1 MSSSSDWEMPHAVQP
16 KPENY
21 AFDLEGALT
30 SLVGLR
36 AIIPADAF
44 TAETLGTERT
54 GNGVLIREGVVLT
67 IGYLVTEA
75 ETIWLHLADGRAVPG
90 HVLAYDQET
99 GFGLVQALARLDL
112 PALPI
117 GQSKAAKVGDAVVV
131 AGAGGRKHSVVA
143 RIAAKQEFAGNWEY
157 VLDEAIFTAPAHPF
171 WGGTAMIGRAGELL
185 GIGSLQVQQVRE
197 SGTPEPL
204 NMIVPIDILKPI
216 LEDLL
221 TLGRPNHPPR
231 PWLGLNA
238 TEVDDKVVVARV
250 SSGGPARRANLR
262 TGDVVLAVAGQEVN
276 DLAGFFRKVW
286 SHLRGARDLR
296 RPQSLPQ
303 GPEFALTSMIATR
316 SRCRD
321 RVASCGRFESE
332 AGRLLPSNLDPS
344 LAVREIL
351 PDRHRRWPRA
361 RGQYRAII
369 RQQLEFS
376 PCQRARLSP
385 RAALRE
391 CYAFGCGT
399 MRI

>member
-1 MSSSSDWEMPHAVQP
+1 MSSSSDWEMPQAVQP

-21 AFDLEGALT
+21 AYNLEEALT

-44 TAETLGTERT
+44 TADTLGTERS

-67 IGYLVTEA
+67 IGYLITEA
-75 ETIWLHLADGRAVPG
+75 ETVWLHLADGRAVPG

-99 GFGLVQALARLDL
+99 GFGLVQALARLEL

-117 GQSKAAKVGDAVVV
+117 GQSKSAKVGDAVVV

-171 WGGTAMIGRAGELL
+171 GGGTAMIGPSGELL

-197 SGTPEPL
+197 TGTPEPL

-238 TEVDDKVVVARV
+238 TEVDDKVVIARV
-250 SSGGPARRANLR
+250 STGGPARRANLR
-262 TGDVVLAVAGQEVN
+262 TGDVVLAVADTEVS

-286 SHLRGARDLR
+286 SLGKAGVEVPLTIYRDGRTFEARV
-296 RPQSLPQ
+296 
-303 GPEFALTSMIATR
+303 TSG
-316 SRCRD
+316 D
-321 RVASCGRFESE
+321 RNRFLK
-332 AGRLLPSNLDPS
+332 GPS
-344 LAVREIL
+344 L
-351 PDRHRRWPRA
+351 H
-361 RGQYRAII
+361 
-369 RQQLEFS
+369 
-376 PCQRARLSP
+376 
-385 RAALRE
+385 
-391 CYAFGCGT
+391 
-399 MRI
+399 

>member
-1 MSSSSDWEMPHAVQP
+1 MVLRQEHRVSEGSAWMSSSSDWEMPHAVQP

-21 AFDLEGALT
+21 AYDLEGALT

-67 IGYLVTEA
+67 IGYLITEA

-99 GFGLVQALARLDL
+99 GFGLVQALARIEL

-117 GQSKAAKVGDAVVV
+117 GQSKAAKVGDSVVV

-171 WGGTAMIGRAGELL
+171 WGGTA
-185 GIGSLQVQQVRE
+185 
-197 SGTPEPL
+197 
-204 NMIVPIDILKPI
+204 MIVPIDILKPI

-262 TGDVVLAVAGQEVN
+262 TGDVVLGVAGQEVS

-286 SHLRGARDLR
+286 SLGKAGVEVPLTVYRDGR
-296 RPQSLPQ
+296 TFEVRV
-303 GPEFALTSMIATR
+303 TSG
-316 SRCRD
+316 D
-321 RVASCGRFESE
+321 RNRFLK
-332 AGRLLPSNLDPS
+332 GPS
-344 LAVREIL
+344 L
-351 PDRHRRWPRA
+351 H
-361 RGQYRAII
+361 
-369 RQQLEFS
+369 
-376 PCQRARLSP
+376 
-385 RAALRE
+385 
-391 CYAFGCGT
+391 
-399 MRI
+399 

>member
-1 MSSSSDWEMPHAVQP
+1 MPHAVQP

-21 AFDLEGALT
+21 AYNLEGALT

-44 TAETLGTERT
+44 TADTLGTERS
-54 GNGVLIREGVVLT
+54 GNGVLIRDGVVLT
-67 IGYLVTEA
+67 IGYLITEA
-75 ETIWLHLADGRAVPG
+75 ETVWLHLADGRAVPG

-99 GFGLVQALARLDL
+99 GFGLVQALARLEL

-117 GQSKAAKVGDAVVV
+117 GQSKSAKVGDAVVV

-171 WGGTAMIGRAGELL
+171 WGGTAMIGPSGELL

-197 SGTPEPL
+197 TGTPEPL

-238 TEVDDKVVVARV
+238 TEVDDKVVIARV
-250 SSGGPARRANLR
+250 STGGPARRANLR
-262 TGDVVLAVAGQEVN
+262 TGDVVLAVADTEVS

-286 SHLRGARDLR
+286 SLGKAGVEVPLTIYRDGRTFEARV
-296 RPQSLPQ
+296 
-303 GPEFALTSMIATR
+303 TSG
-316 SRCRD
+316 D
-321 RVASCGRFESE
+321 RNRFLK
-332 AGRLLPSNLDPS
+332 GPS
-344 LAVREIL
+344 L
-351 PDRHRRWPRA
+351 H
-361 RGQYRAII
+361 
-369 RQQLEFS
+369 
-376 PCQRARLSP
+376 
-385 RAALRE
+385 
-391 CYAFGCGT
+391 
-399 MRI
+399 

>member
-1 MSSSSDWEMPHAVQP
+1 MSSSSDWEMPQAVQP

-21 AFDLEGALT
+21 AYNLEEALT

-44 TAETLGTERT
+44 TADTLGTERS

-67 IGYLVTEA
+67 IGYLITEA
-75 ETIWLHLADGRAVPG
+75 ETVWLHLADGRAVPG

-99 GFGLVQALARLDL
+99 GFGLVQALARLEL

-117 GQSKAAKVGDAVVV
+117 GQSKSAKVGDAVVV

-171 WGGTAMIGRAGELL
+171 WGGTAMIGPSGELL

-197 SGTPEPL
+197 TGTPEPL

-238 TEVDDKVVVARV
+238 TEVDDKVVIARV
-250 SSGGPARRANLR
+250 STGGPARRANLR
-262 TGDVVLAVAGQEVN
+262 TGDVVLAVADTEVS

-286 SHLRGARDLR
+286 SLGKAGVEVPLTIYRDGRTFEARV
-296 RPQSLPQ
+296 
-303 GPEFALTSMIATR
+303 TSG
-316 SRCRD
+316 D
-321 RVASCGRFESE
+321 RNRFLK
-332 AGRLLPSNLDPS
+332 GPS
-344 LAVREIL
+344 L
-351 PDRHRRWPRA
+351 H
-361 RGQYRAII
+361 
-369 RQQLEFS
+369 
-376 PCQRARLSP
+376 
-385 RAALRE
+385 
-391 CYAFGCGT
+391 
-399 MRI
+399 

>member
-1 MSSSSDWEMPHAVQP
+1 MSSSSDWEMPQAVQP

-21 AFDLEGALT
+21 AYNLEEALT

-44 TAETLGTERT
+44 TADTLGTERS

-67 IGYLVTEA
+67 IGYLITEA
-75 ETIWLHLADGRAVPG
+75 ETVWLHLADGRAVPG

-99 GFGLVQALARLDL
+99 GFGLVQALARLEL

-117 GQSKAAKVGDAVVV
+117 GQSKSAKVGDAVVV

-171 WGGTAMIGRAGELL
+171 WGGTAMIGPSGELL

-197 SGTPEPL
+197 TGTPEPL

-250 SSGGPARRANLR
+250 STGGPARRANLR
-262 TGDVVLAVAGQEVN
+262 TGDVVLGVAGQEVS

-286 SHLRGARDLR
+286 SLGKAGVEVPLTIYRDGR
-296 RPQSLPQ
+296 TFEVRV
-303 GPEFALTSMIATR
+303 TSG
-316 SRCRD
+316 D
-321 RVASCGRFESE
+321 RNRFLK
-332 AGRLLPSNLDPS
+332 GPS
-344 LAVREIL
+344 L
-351 PDRHRRWPRA
+351 H
-361 RGQYRAII
+361 
-369 RQQLEFS
+369 
-376 PCQRARLSP
+376 
-385 RAALRE
+385 
-391 CYAFGCGT
+391 
-399 MRI
+399 

>member
-1 MSSSSDWEMPHAVQP
+1 MPQAFQP

-21 AFDLEGALT
+21 SYDLESALT
-30 SLVGLR
+30 SMVGLR
-36 AIIPADAF
+36 ALVPADAF

-54 GNGVLIREGVVLT
+54 GNGVLIRDGVVLT
-67 IGYLVTEA
+67 IGYLITEA
-75 ETIWLHLADGRAVPG
+75 ETIWVHLADGRAVPG

-99 GFGLVQALARLDL
+99 GFGLVQALARLNL
-112 PALPI
+112 PVLPI
-117 GQSKAAKVGDAVVV
+117 GQSTAAKVGDPVVV

-250 SSGGPARRANLR
+250 STGGPARRANLR
-262 TGDVVLAVAGQEVN
+262 TGDVVLAVAGQEVS
-276 DLAGFFRKVW
+276 DLAGFFRTVW
-286 SHLRGARDLR
+286 SLGKAGIEVPLTIYRDGR
-296 RPQSLPQ
+296 TIEVRVPS
-303 GPEFALTSMIATR
+303 G
-316 SRCRD
+316 D
-321 RVASCGRFESE
+321 RNRFLK
-332 AGRLLPSNLDPS
+332 GPS
-344 LAVREIL
+344 L
-351 PDRHRRWPRA
+351 H
-361 RGQYRAII
+361 
-369 RQQLEFS
+369 
-376 PCQRARLSP
+376 
-385 RAALRE
+385 
-391 CYAFGCGT
+391 
-399 MRI
+399 

>member
-1 MSSSSDWEMPHAVQP
+1 MSSSSDWEMPQAVQP

-21 AFDLEGALT
+21 AYNLEEALT

-44 TAETLGTERT
+44 TADTLGTERS
-54 GNGVLIREGVVLT
+54 GNGVLIRDGVVLT
-67 IGYLVTEA
+67 IGYLITEA
-75 ETIWLHLADGRAVPG
+75 ETVWLHLADGRAVPG

-99 GFGLVQALARLDL
+99 GFGLVQALARLGL

-117 GQSKAAKVGDAVVV
+117 GQSKSAKVGDAVVV

-143 RIAAKQEFAGNWEY
+143 HIAAKQEFAGNWEY

-171 WGGTAMIGRAGELL
+171 WGGTAMIGPSGELL

-197 SGTPEPL
+197 TGTPEPL

-238 TEVDDKVVVARV
+238 TEVDDKVVIARV
-250 SSGGPARRANLR
+250 STGGPARRANLR
-262 TGDVVLAVAGQEVN
+262 TGDVVLAVADTEVS

-286 SHLRGARDLR
+286 SLGK
-296 RPQSLPQ
+296 
-303 GPEFALTSMIATR
+303 
-316 SRCRD
+316 
-321 RVASCGRFESE
+321 
-332 AGRLLPSNLDPS
+332 AG
-344 LAVREIL
+344 V
-351 PDRHRRWPRA
+351 
-361 RGQYRAII
+361 
-369 RQQLEFS
+369 
-376 PCQRARLSP
+376 
-385 RAALRE
+385 
-391 CYAFGCGT
+391 
-399 MRI
+399 